1 MAEIM
6 NGSRPYGHNQNTGN
20 NDADKVIVAVDQ
32 STAATKTVIFSK
44 KAEILAKSLVPHKQ
58 HYPSP
63 GWVEHDPSEIA
74 VNLEVA
80 VTSALESANL
90 TFNDVDSI
98 ALTNQRETV
107 LVWNRETG
115 LPVYNALVWQDGRAA
130 AYCEFKDEAAEY
142 LRNSTGL
149 EPSPFF
155 SAPKVSWILDN
166 VPGAGQL
173 AEKGKLA
180 FGTIDSYLLFLLTGG
195 KSHKC
200 DVTNASRT
208 LLMNLETLRWD
219 ERAFSAFNI
228 PLSMAPEI
236 ILCDSVNEV
245 TAAFGKIPSG
255 IPIASMI
262 GDSHAALF
270 GQCCFEPGSVK
281 ATYGT
286 GSSVMMNIGAEPK
299 RSSFGLVTSVAYG
312 TKDGVCYCLEGNINT
327 TGGITKWMC
336 EGLGILESA
345 SQSGKIAASLPDN
358 DGVYLIPALAGLA
371 APHWKSD
378 ARAAFVGMTS
388 ATTLAHLIR
397 AGEEA
402 IAYQIA
408 DVVRAMEEDLSSPV
422 TSLRV
427 DGGPTRDKFL
437 MDFQAGILQCSVDTA
452 GIEELSALGAA
463 FIAGLATGF
472 FKSKEDLAG
481 LRPVGSSYAPSFNKS
496 HADKLY
502 AGWKNA
508 LKQIIG

>member
-1 MAEIM
+1 MAEVTSD
-6 NGSRPYGHNQNTGN
+6 SRSYEQRQSDFT
-20 NDADKVIVAVDQ
+20 KVIVAIDQ
-32 STAATKTVIFSK
+32 STAATKAVIFSK
-44 KAEILAKSLVPHKQ
+44 KAEILAKSLIPHTQ
-58 HYPSP
+58 HYPAP

-74 VNLEVA
+74 ANLETA
-80 VTSALESANL
+80 VVSALESAKL
-90 TFNDVDSI
+90 TFNDVDSF

-115 LPVYNALVWQDGRAA
+115 QPVYNAIVWQDGRAVS
-130 AYCEFKDEAAEY
+130 YCEFDDETTDY
-142 LRNSTGL
+142 LRSTTGL

-155 SAPKVSWILDN
+155 SAPKISWILDN
-166 VPGAGQL
+166 VPDARFL
-173 AEKGKLA
+173 ADEGKLA

-195 KSHKC
+195 KVHKC
-200 DVTNASRT
+200 DITNASRT
-208 LLMNLETLRWD
+208 LLMDLEDLSWD
-219 ERAFSAFNI
+219 EKAFSKFNI

-236 ILCDSVNEV
+236 IFCDNVGEV
-245 TAAFGKIPSG
+245 TSAVGKIPAG

-270 GQCCFEPGSVK
+270 GQCCFDAGSVK

-299 RSSFGLVTSVAYG
+299 RSSYGLVTSVAYG
-312 TKDGVCYCLEGNINT
+312 TKAGVCYCLEGNINT

-345 SQSGKIAASLPDN
+345 SQSGKIAASIPDN
-358 DGVYLIPALAGLA
+358 AGVYLVPALAGLA

-388 ATTLAHLIR
+388 GTTLAHLIR

-408 DVVRAMEEDLSSPV
+408 DVVKAMEEDISSPV
-422 TSLRV
+422 TALRV

-437 MDFQAGILQCSVDTA
+437 MDFQAGILQCRVDTA

-472 FKSKEDLAG
+472 FKSKDELIN
-481 LRPVGSSYAPSFNKS
+481 LRPIGASYVPSFDKEK
-496 HADKLY
+496 ADMLY
-502 AGWKNA
+502 AGWQNA